1 METAEAKQALRRL
14 ERAAAKDGLAAA
26 VAAGERA
33 QLRKA
38 IARAGALYLDV
49 TEAQAALI
57 VRHYVTRNR

>member
-38 IARAGALYLDV
+38 IARALYLDV